1 MKQARVNL
9 ADQWQNRPGPPSLES
24 VALRAVFGGSA
35 LRRLK
40 TNEDYWFRLP
50 IPKA

>member
-1 MKQARVNL
+1 MTQVRVNP
-9 ADQWQNRPGPPSLES
+9 AEQWQNLPGPPSLGG
-24 VALRAVFGGSA
+24 VALRAVSGGSA